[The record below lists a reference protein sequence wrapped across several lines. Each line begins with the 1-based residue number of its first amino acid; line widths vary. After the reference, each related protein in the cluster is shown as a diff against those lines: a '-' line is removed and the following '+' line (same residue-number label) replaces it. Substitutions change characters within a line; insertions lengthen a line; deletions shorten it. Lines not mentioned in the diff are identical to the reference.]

1 MKIRLKIQKPK
12 EYHCKIHV
20 QQRQTQEPW
29 AFSIYV
35 LPILPIVWLCVC
47 QTPSHTGPV
56 LSKCTKGVFISS
68 ARAAQHGVYYTG
80 EIPSLQECVASLEG
94 WKAAQQNTT
103 ESTQS
108 EILVKPVN
116 EFTHRRRVLTSS
128 TSREFLL
135 VWIQALEF
143 FLIFTIMKE
152 KCNCVVM
159 LW

>member
-35 LPILPIVWLCVC
+35 ALPIVRLCVC

-68 ARAAQHGVYYTG
+68 ARAAQHGVYHTG

-108 EILVKPVN
+108 EILVKPVVN

-135 VWIQALEF
+135 AWIQALEF

>member
-1 MKIRLKIQKPK
+1 MKIRLKIQKTK

-35 LPILPIVWLCVC
+35 ALPIVWVC

-94 WKAAQQNTT
+94 WKAPQQNTT
-103 ESTQS
+103 EPRQS
-108 EILVKPVN
+108 EILVKPVVN

-135 VWIQALEF
+135 AWIQALEF

>member
-1 MKIRLKIQKPK
+1 MKIRLKIQKTK

-35 LPILPIVWLCVC
+35 ALPIVWLWVC

-94 WKAAQQNTT
+94 WKAPQQNTT
-103 ESTQS
+103 ESRQS
-108 EILVKPVN
+108 EILVKPVVN

-135 VWIQALEF
+135 ARIQAFEF